1 MTLDRTSLKAQL
13 RRSVTDLGTQI
24 ALLPAAEP
32 SLKEPINQQVQA
44 LTAQN
49 PTPNPL
55 ESANIAQLIGTWEL
69 IYASQGTV
77 VTRRLGQSQA
87 REVKSPVT
95 LQRIWQV
102 LRAGEAGEEQRGP
115 EGQGLQAENGAQL
128 AVPVVGVVQ
137 LRALGTW
144 TIAKADR
151 TPNPNTAQVAF
162 QRFGV
167 QGLAL
172 GPWQGQGPE
181 LLLSVLPVLQ
191 RSALW
196 RVVYLDEDLYIGEGK
211 TGNRFVFSRS
221 SQESS

>member
-1 MTLDRTSLKAQL
+1 MTLDRTPLKAQL
-13 RRSVTDLGTQI
+13 RRSVTDLGPQI

-32 SLKEPINQQVQA
+32 SLKEPINQQIQA
-44 LTAQN
+44 LIAQN

-55 ESANIAQLIGTWEL
+55 ESANISQLLGTWEL

-102 LRAGEAGEEQRGP
+102 LRAREAGE
-115 EGQGLQAENGAQL
+115 GLQAENGAQL
-128 AVPVVGVVQ
+128 AVPGVGVVQ
-137 LRALGTW
+137 LRAVGAW
-144 TIAKADR
+144 TIAASDR
-151 TPNPNTAQVAF
+151 KSNQNTAQVAF
-162 QRFGV
+162 QCFGL

-172 GPWQGQGPE
+172 GPGRWRGPE
-181 LLLSVLPVLQ
+181 LLLPVVPLLR

-211 TGNRFVFSRS
+211 TGNCFVFSRS
-221 SQESS
+221 PSKSRTPA